1 MANKKGFTL
10 IELLVVIAIIALLLS
25 ILTPALNQVKERG
38 KRAVC
43 MSNIR
48 QLALANIM
56 YAQLYKGRFIP
67 VKTDPYEITL
77 PDGTTHEPQWPVWC
91 ANPTFLKLLDQ
102 NILENLGY
110 NLSGD
115 LNVLYYGLP
124 KKFRCPS
131 YPSEKASVA
140 AGLGDGD
147 FVLRTSYGTNI
158 TDGELASD
166 PEGEIGTAIWN
177 EGPIVDQIKRPADK
191 LLFTDSL
198 NEHVTYADTENDGNY
213 NGNYINHWDEHGEIS
228 NLDDVAYPDC
238 YYRPEPMYRHSDGA
252 NVAFC
257 DGHVEYLKKTE
268 MFYFT
273 DDNKPNAVA
282 TNVDDVRNNKLWSY
296 FR

>member
-131 YPSEKASVA
+131 YPSKKPDLTADYI
-140 AGLGDGD
+140 LQ
-147 FVLRTSYGTNI
+147 TSYGTNV
-158 TDGELASD
+158 TDAELAGND
-166 PEGEIGTAIWN
+166 EGDEVVDAIWN
-177 EGPIVDQIKRPADK
+177 KGSIVDQIKRPADK

-198 NEHVTYADTENDGNY
+198 NEHVTYAPHR
-213 NGNYINHWDEHGEIS
+213 GNYIRHWDEHGEIS
-228 NLDDVAYPDC
+228 NLDYEAYPCC
-238 YYRPEPMYRHSDGA
+238 YDPEPMYRHSDGA

-273 DDNKPNAVA
+273 DGNRPNLAA
-282 TNVDDVRNNKLWSY
+282 GNVDVGRNNKLWSY